1 MMSEFKKGDI
11 VQSYRGGVTTTG
23 LVLKDGADFSERIND
38 FEFFIYD
45 KELEGNHKVI
55 GNIFNEC
62 VLSRSSSSRIQEID
76 RYLSGNKD
84 ILDFVC
90 WASDIVENKIHGI
103 LKRYVPQDEL
113 PDPYEKIRQEFA
125 RMEETLIYGISQ
137 RCKGVK

>member
-137 RCKGVK
+137 RYKGAK